1 MSNTTPDSAGI
12 GFLAA
17 YLRQVYAC
25 SGAAFWGGGCWRGGG
40 AVGGGGEEGVC
51 LSGYEEAPQ
60 ITSDCPGEARKDKT
74 ETPQHLCILTAG
86 DLWCVPLFS
95 AGGIQSCVHNRVD
108 RMRLEVGKARCLLL
122 ALLALF
128 PMEPK

>member
-25 SGAAFWGGGCWRGGG
+25 SGAALWGGRRGGG
-40 AVGGGGEEGVC
+40 QGVCVC

-74 ETPQHLCILTAG
+74 ETPLHPDWRRSLVRSIRKAEFRAASHL
-86 DLWCVPLFS
+86 S
-95 AGGIQSCVHNRVD
+95 
-108 RMRLEVGKARCLLL
+108 
-122 ALLALF
+122 
-128 PMEPK
+128 

>member
-25 SGAAFWGGGCWRGGG
+25 S
-40 AVGGGGEEGVC
+40 
-51 LSGYEEAPQ
+51 SGYEEAPQ

-86 DLWCVPLFS
+86 GLWCVPLF
-95 AGGIQSCVHNRVD
+95 
-108 RMRLEVGKARCLLL
+108 
-122 ALLALF
+122 
-128 PMEPK
+128 